1 MNNEIVQTSTLAD
14 IAKALE
20 GIYSHESNE
29 QYWSVTIGHV
39 VIVQALRDCVVSLK
53 QHSDF
58 YIEGKKISKNMNK
71 LNLKAGQTLMYYT
84 KWQRCK
90 LQSEDFYE

>member
-1 MNNEIVQTSTLAD
+1 MQNIITQTSTLAD

-20 GIYSHESNE
+20 GTYSHESNE

-58 YIEGKKISKNMNK
+58 YLENKKISKNINK
-71 LNLKAGQTLMYYT
+71 VNLKAGQTLMYYT
-84 KWQRCK
+84 K
-90 LQSEDFYE
+90 